1 MIRPSIFLSQ
11 NYCYKTR
18 LFVYRFIQFRLQNA
32 NLSYLQNQTS
42 SSVYFLVIFRTSFVE
57 MEMNGNKR
65 EEDVKMEES
74 KETVVYMWGYLPG
87 ISTEKSP
94 ILSPTPVRLHGDD
107 AWKDVCGGGCG
118 FSLAISKSGKL
129 ITWGSTD
136 EEGQSYLTSGKHGE
150 TPEPFLLP
158 TEASVVHAAA
168 GWAHCVSVTDT
179 GEVYTWGWKECVPS
193 AKVARDLTTGGS
205 SQKDVMGK
213 QSGSLTEQVS
223 PKSEGSN
230 VNGGTQSQFDNKS
243 AGEEVAKRRKTSSP
257 REESESSTCDD
268 FFTVSPSAVTLNPGV
283 KITMVAAGGRH
294 TLVLSDMGQV
304 WGWGYGGEGQLGL
317 GSRIK
322 MVSTP
327 HLVPCIESAASAK
340 DRSLIVRQGSMNPS
354 AQVSKVAGTYVKG
367 IACGGRHSALLT
379 DAGALLTFGWGLYGQ
394 CGHGSTN
401 DVLRPTCVSSLTG
414 VQVEKIAAGLWHTMC
429 ISVEGRV
436 YVFGGNQFGQLG
448 TGADH
453 AETIPRLLDAPIL
466 ESKRAKVVSCG
477 ARHSAMLTEDG
488 QVLGWGWNKY
498 GQLGLGDSIDR
509 NIPSLVPID
518 GFLPQ
523 NVACGWW
530 HTLLLGETQL

>member
-1 MIRPSIFLSQ
+1 MAMMRGRMSVEVAADFLLPFQ
-11 NYCYKTR
+11 
-18 LFVYRFIQFRLQNA
+18 VV
-32 NLSYLQNQTS
+32 NLDCCL
-42 SSVYFLVIFRTSFVE
+42 LKIE
-57 MEMNGNKR
+57 
-65 EEDVKMEES
+65 
-74 KETVVYMWGYLPG
+74 
-87 ISTEKSP
+87 
-94 ILSPTPVRLHGDD
+94 
-107 AWKDVCGGGCG
+107 
-118 FSLAISKSGKL
+118 SGKL

-213 QSGSLTEQVS
+213 QSGSLTEQGKLKFVTVS
-223 PKSEGSN
+223 PRSEGSN

-257 REESESSTCDD
+257 REESENSACDD

-327 HLVPCIESAASAK
+327 HLIPCIESAASAK
-340 DRSLIVRQGSMNPS
+340 DRSLIVRQGSMNSS
-354 AQVSKVAGTYVKG
+354 AQVSKVAGSYVKG

-414 VQVEKIAAGLWHTMC
+414 IQVEKIAAGLWHTMC

-448 TGADH
+448 TGADQ

-477 ARHSAMLTEDG
+477 ARHSAYADSFDNALFLFVIIEEDG